1 MTYAN
6 LFQPEYYDENY
17 LYSVQKFVS
26 GILTNIYLW
35 TELASGTE
43 PIYIFAISILQSV
56 MGKCPRKKAFLS
68 PSCSSQSFSFEL
80 TWKITGTTSTF
91 PVSPASWSWTVHRSW
106 TALTSSS
113 FTFCDTTKNQCHE
126 HVHDWPIVEI
136 FQGEICYK
144 FCRLFI
150 FTIVTW
156 NHTMIPMY
164 RFQNF
169 QIKNEVAFKQMSYKC
184 NITRVV

>member
-1 MTYAN
+1 MKN
-6 LFQPEYYDENY
+6 INNRRNY
-17 LYSVQKFVS
+17 IHQL
-26 GILTNIYLW
+26 
-35 TELASGTE
+35 LALN
-43 PIYIFAISILQSV
+43 PCIFAISILQSV

-68 PSCSSQSFSFEL
+68 PCSSFEL

-126 HVHDWPIVEI
+126 HVHDWPIVEV
-136 FQGEICYK
+136 FQGEICHK
-144 FCRLFI
+144 FYVDRYFVGYLFLQL
-150 FTIVTW
+150 VTW

-169 QIKNEVAFKQMSYKC
+169 RIKNEVAFKQMSYKC